1 MKNKDIEIFINE
13 MMGYPKKL
21 IKKLGGSIDED
32 LLKLN
37 LGMPHFAIMDIILKS
52 DIEPMMSEIGKK
64 LGISKAMITH
74 IIDTMEEKGLVSRVE
89 DPKDRRIIRIHVT
102 KIGKGVISKI
112 ESHHRNK
119 LKSFLES
126 LSSSDRNLFVNA
138 MRVTHK
144 IFDKYNDKSDENK

>member
-1 MKNKDIEIFINE
+1 MGNDVDSFISE
-13 MMGYPKKL
+13 MMEYPKK
-21 IKKLGGSIDED
+21 IMKKFGSPIDED
-32 LLKLN
+32 LMKLN
-37 LGMPHFAIMDIILKS
+37 LDMPHVAILDIITHSK
-52 DIEPMMSEIGKK
+52 IEPMMSEIGKK
-64 LGISKAMITH
+64 QGISKAMITR

-144 IFDKYNDKSDENK
+144 IFDKYGDESPKNN